1 MAKQQKKTQARRTP
15 KAAEPRMYGDGKPSQ
30 AAETQPAAPVS
41 TTPAAAS
48 TRTAAPRTAGVTPRG
63 AGATGSYGRVDRI
76 TDYSYVTADLR
87 RLGITA
93 AAILAGLVVLGFF
106 VR

>member
-1 MAKQQKKTQARRTP
+1 MATASRRRRQRHSRFRLRVSRLP
-15 KAAEPRMYGDGKPSQ
+15 LPRRHTS
-30 AAETQPAAPVS
+30 
-41 TTPAAAS
+41 
-48 TRTAAPRTAGVTPRG
+48 APRTAGVTPRG
-63 AGATGSYGRVDRI
+63 AGASGAYSRVDRI
-76 TDYSYVTADLR
+76 SDYSYVTADLR